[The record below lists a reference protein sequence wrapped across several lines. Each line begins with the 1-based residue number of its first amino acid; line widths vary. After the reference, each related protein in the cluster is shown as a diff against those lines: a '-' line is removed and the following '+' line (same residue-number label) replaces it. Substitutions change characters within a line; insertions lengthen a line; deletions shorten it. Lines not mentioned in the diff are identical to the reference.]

1 MGSIERELC
10 RWSERRLP
18 REMYIKL
25 FIVHFTVIGAYAH
38 LMHLRREPRYVFSL
52 LLMLACPIAGVVLL
66 VWPLIALLVQI
77 IICRSDRTFL
87 NQSIGILIGRVVKD
101 EDTDIQ
107 EAAIHWP
114 PEISLKL
121 IRRVIPQLALLAQCT
136 TSIWLFSRRVQHGS
150 DALYDHRIFQLAIL
164 GLSTSTMSILHIIL
178 RPQYLPPRF
187 WHNYPTKV
195 TWLVSMRPIFTSKHG
210 GSPET
215 QGIPLTSNPSRLPET
230 QRILEVPQ
238 LLIDW
243 IYACIVLS
251 VAQALGLEL
260 DRQLSNSEIWFRMLD
275 FESHLYYFFPLLMLV
290 AIYFRNVLL
299 HQSRRP
305 LRWRAFAFSGTLVA
319 SAVIIPLFICI
330 SLLSLEFLFRPVQSG
345 LQIETLLGRPWDFQ
359 KYPTAVYEQSQYPN
373 LRTNSTIEDQWV
385 WAFQDIFPD
394 WRRIWTYG
402 HIPASFPCPQA
413 WKDSAAD
420 YVWWLA

>member
-1 MGSIERELC
+1 MSIQKSNEYFDLLQKVRD
-10 RWSERRLP
+10 RLQQ
-18 REMYIKL
+18 RQTSSS
-25 FIVHFTVIGAYAH
+25 F
-38 LMHLRREPRYVFSL
+38 
-52 LLMLACPIAGVVLL
+52 PIAGVVLL

-107 EAAIHWP
+107 EAALHWT

-121 IRRVIPQLALLAQCT
+121 IRRVIFQLALLAQCIA
-136 TSIWLFSRRVQHGS
+136 SIWLFSRRVQHGS

-178 RPQYLPPRF
+178 RPQYLPRRF

-230 QRILEVPQ
+230 QRISEVPQ

-243 IYACIVLS
+243 VCACIVLS
-251 VAQALGLEL
+251 VAQALGL
-260 DRQLSNSEIWFRMLD
+260 DRQLSNSQIWDRMLD
-275 FESHLYYFFPLLMLV
+275 FESRLYNFSPLLMLV
-290 AIYFRNVLL
+290 TIRFRNVLL
-299 HQSRRP
+299 HQSRRT
-305 LRWRAFAFSGTLVA
+305 LKWTAFAFFTFYL
-319 SAVIIPLFICI
+319 
-330 SLLSLEFLFRPVQSG
+330 
-345 LQIETLLGRPWDFQ
+345 
-359 KYPTAVYEQSQYPN
+359 
-373 LRTNSTIEDQWV
+373 
-385 WAFQDIFPD
+385 
-394 WRRIWTYG
+394 
-402 HIPASFPCPQA
+402 H
-413 WKDSAAD
+413 
-420 YVWWLA
+420 